1 MNGDPWRPTLGAL
14 VNVFCRK
21 KTRFEAEPPPTW
33 NTTCSLMDMS
43 IAFGRP
49 IFLVWL
55 LLVRRGTWAGH
66 LA

>member
-1 MNGDPWRPTLGAL
+1 
-14 VNVFCRK
+14 
-21 KTRFEAEPPPTW
+21 
-33 NTTCSLMDMS
+33 MDMS

-55 LLVRRGTWAGH
+55 LLVRRVTWAGH